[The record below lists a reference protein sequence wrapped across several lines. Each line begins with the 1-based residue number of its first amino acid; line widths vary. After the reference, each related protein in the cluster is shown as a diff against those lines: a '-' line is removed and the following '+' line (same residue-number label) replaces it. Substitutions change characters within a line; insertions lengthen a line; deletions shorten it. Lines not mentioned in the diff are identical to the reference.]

1 MIKTSD
7 RPKFAVFLIALG
19 IIVMLAVVFRLV
31 VLANVPQLEND
42 LSAVR
47 VAVTDWVHSNGETM
61 GNETQ
66 ENQQSTQI
74 DAPRLPESL
83 TKLGVVSVGFE
94 QFDPNATVYIRPGA
108 DGQPGVA
115 GVDDN
120 GNGIVDDVTELGATK
135 TDDVLSITAG
145 EVDTE
150 VPTLILQRGGYV
162 PVSRQTATSENAA
175 WRAVVHGR
183 SQAEDWSFLLPFGS

>member
-1 MIKTSD
+1 MIKTSS

-19 IIVMLAVVFRLV
+19 FIVLLAVVFRLV

-42 LSAVR
+42 LSAVKI
-47 VAVTDWVHSNGETM
+47 AVTDWVHSNGETL

-66 ENQQSTQI
+66 ENQLATQI
-74 DAPRLPESL
+74 DARPLPESL
-83 TKLGVVSVGFE
+83 TRLGVVSVGFE
-94 QFDPNATVYIRPGA
+94 QFDPNATVFIRPGV

-120 GNGIVDDVTELGATK
+120 GNGIVDDDTELGATK
-135 TDDVLSITAG
+135 TDDVLSVTAG

-150 VPTLILQRGGYV
+150 GPILILQRGGYV
-162 PVSRQTATSENAA
+162 PVSRQTATSESAA
-175 WRAVVHGR
+175 WRAVVNGR
-183 SQAEDWSFLLPFGS
+183 SQGEGWSFLLPFGS